1 MVNKPTV
8 QQLAFTYQ
16 YLYELAKICF
26 IQEKYLIEDEILAE
40 WFVVTISEVSDNND
54 NYSDSENNSD
64 SSIIGNKQ
72 NKSLRLLL
80 SDNEQTDSDDDT
92 LDLTVYT
99 WVKLHKT

>member
-1 MVNKPTV
+1 MGGKKC
-8 QQLAFTYQ
+8 YQ
-16 YLYELAKICF
+16 RWNF
-26 IQEKYLIEDEILAE
+26 SRVEDT
-40 WFVVTISEVSDNND
+40 FSDD
-54 NYSDSENNSD
+54 PDKCETDSENNSD